1 MLYSFRL
8 VLEAKTGKEIPESSG
23 PVFLV
28 KFLANN
34 FVLSDAE
41 YNTSRL
47 FNRRGIADLP
57 FWEHYYLNFTL
68 DLEDLLSRC
77 KQKPWRWEAKPDIYN
92 EEYIH
97 QFQPETTHKIH

>member
-8 VLEAKTGKEIPESSG
+8 VLEAKTGKEIPESSRS
-23 PVFLV
+23 VFLV
-28 KFLANN
+28 TFLANN

-57 FWEHYYLNFTL
+57 FLRT
-68 DLEDLLSRC
+68 LLSELYFRFGRLILLVQT
-77 KQKPWRWEAKPDIYN
+77 KTMEMRG
-92 EEYIH
+92 
-97 QFQPETTHKIH
+97 